1 MDLPKWIPVR
11 NEANY
16 YVIRPDKTPVW
27 VPADVL
33 AAIGAKER
41 DHLTPEQFAHQA
53 MAALLE
59 QRRGVPARR

>member
-41 DHLTPEQFAHQA
+41 DQLTAEQFAHPS
-53 MAALLE
+53 MTALLQ
-59 QRRGVPARR
+59 QRRGAPPRR